1 MLHTTTHIAT
11 RPSDQLHLALEK
23 YSTERKKAL
32 EAYWSVNVSG

>member
-23 YSTERKKAL
+23 YSTEKNRKR
-32 EAYWSVNVSG
+32 